1 MFQPRE
7 HHNLTHLLNLTG
19 QKDFVKD
26 SIDLVEI
33 KDQVQF
39 THVPKEL
46 IENLDEEMDGFEV
59 GEFIVGTVN
68 TDAEE

>member
-1 MFQPRE
+1 MFQPRQY
-7 HHNLTHLLNLTG
+7 HNLTHLLNLAG
-19 QKDFVKD
+19 QKDLIKD